1 LADTGLVLY
10 HDAMSSSSQKVR
22 LCLAEKAL
30 AWESR
35 PVSLRGGE
43 HQREWY
49 RKLNARAVV
58 PTLLDDG
65 EPILESTVINE
76 YLDARFAANPL
87 MPRAPLGQARVRY
100 WTKQV
105 DDSIHD
111 GCIAVLA
118 YAIAFRDVQVKNTDT
133 ALAAIARIPDVF
145 KRERRRDILRHGL
158 ASVHVAIALQR
169 MRQFFADLD
178 EALSVGPWILG
189 AHYSLADIALVPYVT
204 RMSDLNILRMATG
217 FDNALGWFDRCRAR
231 PSYAEA
237 VMRWDD
243 AAQLALMR
251 RGGEEYWPKVRD
263 ILSR

>member
-1 LADTGLVLY
+1 MAETGLVLY
-10 HDAMSSSSQKVR
+10 HDGMSSSSQKVR

-30 AWESR
+30 AWESH

-43 HQREWY
+43 HQQDWY

-76 YLDARFAANPL
+76 YLDAKFAANPL

-105 DDSIHD
+105 DDGIHD

-118 YAIAFRDVQVKNTDT
+118 YAVAFRDVQLKNADA
-133 ALAAIARIPDVF
+133 ALAAIDRIPDAF

-158 ASVHVAIALQR
+158 DSVHVALALQR
-169 MRQFFADLD
+169 MRQFFGDLD

-189 AHYSLADIALVPYVT
+189 NQYSLADVALVPYVT
-204 RMSDLNILRMATG
+204 RISDLNILGVAAG
-217 FDNALGWFDRCRAR
+217 CGNALSWFERCRER
-231 PSYAEA
+231 PSYADA
-237 VMRWDD
+237 VTRWED
-243 AAQLALMR
+243 ATQLALMR
-251 RGGEEYWPKVRD
+251 QGGEEYWPKVRD
-263 ILSR
+263 ILSL